1 MTFTR
6 TMIAAFAVAA
16 VTAACASDRP
26 ADSNNSAAP
35 PVTAAPTSPT
45 VAPAPQEGT
54 GPSFDCAKLDPAT
67 AHEAETLVCNDPQ
80 LGALDR
86 QLAAEYTHAEA
97 QAGADK
103 ATLEA
108 TQRGWVAGRND
119 CWKADDLRRCVVESY
134 RTRLVEL
141 KLDDPD
147 TVVPPTVTYRCPGD
161 KRFTARFYT
170 QFDPPAA
177 ILTWG
182 EDTAVVFAEESGSG
196 SRYGRDGVDFWEHQG
211 EVTVDFFGNALVCQ
225 TP

>member
-1 MTFTR
+1 M
-6 TMIAAFAVAA
+6 MVAFAAVAM
-16 VTAACASDRP
+16 VSVGSGCSSDRP
-26 ADSNNSAAP
+26 GSSDTSAAATP
-35 PVTAAPTSPT
+35 TAGASTSPT
-45 VAPAPQEGT
+45 ATPAPAEGT
-54 GPSFDCAKLDPAT
+54 GPSFDCAKLDPGA
-67 AHEAETLVCNDPQ
+67 AHEAETLVCDDPQ

-97 QAGADK
+97 QAGPDK

-119 CWKADDLRRCVVESY
+119 CWKADDMRRCVAESY

-141 KLDDPD
+141 KLDDSD

-161 KRFTARFYT
+161 KSFSARFYT

-177 ILTWG
+177 ILRWG

-211 EVTVDFFGNALVCQ
+211 EVTVNFFGNDLVCQ